1 MPRLARESSA
11 YLQPHLLLT
20 PPSRP
25 WCRGGLFPVYGGCV
39 CVGTADNEG
48 FDLEM
53 LGVFNHSGEVNGSS
67 VDGVGAV

>member
-1 MPRLARESSA
+1 MCLDENGRRLNV
-11 YLQPHLLLT
+11 
-20 PPSRP
+20 
-25 WCRGGLFPVYGGCV
+25 GGKKCTHVIYGGCV

-67 VDGVGAV
+67 VDGSGAV

>member
-1 MPRLARESSA
+1 MLEAKKCT
-11 YLQPHLLLT
+11 H
-20 PPSRP
+20 
-25 WCRGGLFPVYGGCV
+25 VIYGGFV

-67 VDGVGAV
+67 VDGSGAV